1 MANLMQGY
9 LGRAFQLPSTSDSRY
24 LGEVAEVV
32 IYKAALTPAERKQV
46 DQYLSSKYDIKS
58 LRENEGEAP

>member
-1 MANLMQGY
+1 MQGY

-32 IYKAALTPAERKQV
+32 IYKAALTSDQV
-46 DQYLSSKYDIKS
+46 TAVSDYLKGRWN
-58 LRENEGEAP
+58 L